1 MPNIELLVEAI
12 RARIRARI
20 DTLKSDPDLDDA
32 TRADLEILEE
42 LLERLE
48 APPLWASSTGPT
60 LQ

>member
-1 MPNIELLVEAI
+1 MPNIELLVA
-12 RARIRARI
+12 AIRARI

-60 LQ
+60 LH